1 LGRASQETEVSGKSI
16 VVPVQKLAGSSPKKS
31 LCFSLNWKAR
41 TILSSSGEDKASG
54 VLPDC
59 ISLFGDQDT
68 SQLKGEE
75 KIPGR

>member
-1 LGRASQETEVSGKSI
+1 
-16 VVPVQKLAGSSPKKS
+16 
-31 LCFSLNWKAR
+31 LNWKAR